1 MKEILVSKDQ
11 IGKAVVN
18 NGLIYINWNSNFEL
32 MEPDSMSKISV
43 SDHKKPLFLLQGNKK
58 YKRVRMMF
66 STQALDVLMEA
77 NKDNISELKSQISAP
92 DADNKVIQTKL
103 ERLKKSF
110 ELYERL
116 EDMKK
121 NTKIG

>member
-43 SDHKKPLFLLQGNKK
+43 SDHKKPLFLLQSNKK

-77 NKDNISELKSQISAP
+77 NKDNINELKSQISAP

-110 ELYERL
+110 KLYERL